1 MPVGSHA
8 RRATIDMTAFQS
20 RIKWACPA
28 FKLLPETLGTSRD
41 IEDKVHVL
49 AGTDKPAEQV

>member
-8 RRATIDMTAFQS
+8 RRATIDIT
-20 RIKWACPA
+20 A